1 VLGEKSNA
9 RGGIIMKRW
18 SGPFILSLLFGIM
31 NSVSHAASDTLG
43 GLEKSEIVAA
53 YPQASGVFTP
63 LFVAVEAGL
72 FKKYG
77 LSVKLQQLNPQLSVQ
92 SVVSGSADMSVAAGD
107 LVNAALQGAKI
118 KLVGS
123 SMSQLVFQLWAAK
136 EITNVQQLKGK
147 TLAGTTPRS
156 VLEIATR
163 EALKRQ
169 GLNFDVDYK
178 LIYMQSVPAVLAAIS
193 SGKAAAGAMSAP
205 TTLKAKDAG
214 MNMLVDIAKANIPGL
229 PLAYGFTEQFI
240 KQNPNTISAFLKAIA
255 EAVALT
261 KNDPAMAKRA
271 IGKFT
276 KTDDAKVIDATY
288 DFYAPYFVTDLALR
302 PAQLTSWFSYLDEK
316 EYPAAAKAN
325 PRDFYDNTFVDALEK
340 AGFFQKLGAAK

>member
-1 VLGEKSNA
+1 MLDDPMR
-9 RGGIIMKRW
+9 RGGVIMKRRH
-18 SGPFILSLLFGIM
+18 LSFLFLSIYLLIAH
-31 NSVSHAASDTLG
+31 VVYAASDPDG
-43 GLEKSEIVAA
+43 AVEKSEIVVA

-63 LFVAVEAGL
+63 LFVANEAGL

-77 LSVKLQQLNPQLSVQ
+77 LNVKLQQLNPQLSVQ

-107 LVNAALQGAKI
+107 LVNASLQGAKI

-123 SMSQLVFQLWAAK
+123 SMSQLVFQIWAAK

-178 LIYMQSVPAVLAAIS
+178 LIYMQSVPAVLTAIS
-193 SGKAAAGAMSAP
+193 SGRAAAGAMSAP

-214 MNMLVDIAKANIPGL
+214 LNMLVDIAKANIPGL

-240 KQNPNTISAFLKAIA
+240 KQNPNTISAFLKGIA
-255 EAVALT
+255 EAVART
-261 KNDPAMAKRA
+261 KSDPAMAKRA

-276 KTDDAKVIDATY
+276 QTDDGKVIDDTY
-288 DFYAPYFVTDLALR
+288 DFYAPYFVTHLALR
-302 PAQLTSWFSYLDEK
+302 PEQLTTWFGYLDEK

-325 PRDFYDNTFVDALEK
+325 PKDFYDNSFVDALEK

>member
-1 VLGEKSNA
+1 MRREW
-9 RGGIIMKRW
+9 IFMKRW
-18 SGPFILSLLFGIM
+18 QRSLSVSFLLGFAPAL
-31 NSVSHAASDTLG
+31 SHAASDTGG

-63 LFVAVEAGL
+63 LFVANEAGL

-77 LSVKLQQLNPQLSVQ
+77 LTVKLQQLNPQLSVQ

-107 LVNAALQGAKI
+107 LVNASLQGAKI

-136 EITNVQQLKGK
+136 DITNVQQLKGK

-156 VLEIATR
+156 VLEVATR

-178 LIYMQSVPAVLAAIS
+178 LIYMQSVPAVLTAIS
-193 SGKAAAGAMSAP
+193 SGKAAAGALSAP
-205 TTLKAKDAG
+205 TTLKAKEAG
-214 MNMLVDIAKANIPGL
+214 LNMLVDIAKANIPGL
-229 PLAYGFTEQFI
+229 PLAYGFTEAYI
-240 KQNPNTISAFLKAIA
+240 KQNPNTISAFLKGIA
-255 EAVALT
+255 EAVART
-261 KNDPAMAKRA
+261 KSDPAMAKRA

-276 KTDDAKVIDATY
+276 QTDDAKVIDDTY
-288 DFYAPYFVTDLALR
+288 DFYAPYFVAHLALR
-302 PAQLTSWFSYLDEK
+302 PEQLSTWFGYLDEK

-325 PRDFYDNTFVDALEK
+325 PRDFYDNSFVDALEK
-340 AGFFQKLGAAK
+340 AGFFQKLGQPK